1 MSKLDNK
8 TKEIE
13 KTASDVDTAVA
24 FVNTEIEALKE
35 QEMASGNKITELEDK
50 LLYQEVRN
58 RQENLRFFG
67 ILSPAVASKRY
78 LGWYTSFSKK
88 SSSWELLRISNFKVR
103 IALGKRR
110 QEKQDRLL
118 FEF

>member
-35 QEMASGNKITELEDK
+35 QEMASGNKITELED
-50 LLYQEVRN
+50 
-58 RQENLRFFG
+58 
-67 ILSPAVASKRY
+67 
-78 LGWYTSFSKK
+78 
-88 SSSWELLRISNFKVR
+88 
-103 IALGKRR
+103 
-110 QEKQDRLL
+110 
-118 FEF
+118 